1 MSAESCGWPSGFS
14 GAGIGMEAA
23 MFRGLYIAGTGM
35 MLQRRKM
42 ETVTNNIVN
51 SDTTGFKKDYLV
63 SHTFDDVLIERINDS
78 NVVARTNLVGPLNF
92 GTQVDQI
99 YTDYSFGNIED
110 TGRSADLLIAGDGFF
125 AVMTPAGERYT
136 RSGAFYVN
144 SEGYLIDGEGNYL
157 LGDSGPIFTGTEE
170 FSVSSSGEVT
180 VGDEITGRIRLVSF
194 QDNTTLRK
202 EGGNLYTSNNPP
214 MEGAVNSSIIQ
225 GALESSNV
233 EIAREMVDMI
243 TVYRAYETNQK
254 MITMI
259 DEINGKAVNE
269 IGRLR

>member
-1 MSAESCGWPSGFS
+1 
-14 GAGIGMEAA
+14 

-35 MLQRRKM
+35 MLQRRRM
-42 ETVTNNIVN
+42 ETITNNIVN
-51 SDTTGFKKDYLV
+51 ADTTGYKKDYLV

-78 NVVARTNLVGPLNF
+78 NIVAQNNLVGPLNF

-99 YTDYSFGNIED
+99 YTDFNFGNVED
-110 TGRSADLLIAGDGFF
+110 TGKSTDLFIAGDGFF
-125 AVMTPAGERYT
+125 VMMTSQGERYT

-144 SEGYLIDGEGNYL
+144 SEGYLTDGEGNYL
-157 LGDSGPIFTGTEE
+157 LGNTGPIGVGNSD
-170 FSVSSSGEVT
+170 FSVNENGEVT
-180 VGDEITGRIRLVSF
+180 VDDEVIGRIRLVSF

-202 EGGNLYTSNNPP
+202 EGGNLYSSNAQPV
-214 MEGAVNSSIIQ
+214 EGTENSTIMQ

-233 EIAREMVDMI
+233 EIAREMVDML

>member
-1 MSAESCGWPSGFS
+1 
-14 GAGIGMEAA
+14 

-42 ETVTNNIVN
+42 ETITNNIVN
-51 SDTTGFKKDYLV
+51 ADTTGYKKDYLV
-63 SHTFDDVLIERINDS
+63 SHSFDDVLIERINDTNNDVRS
-78 NVVARTNLVGPLNF
+78 NPVGPLNF
-92 GTQVDQI
+92 GTQVDQV
-99 YTDYSFGNIED
+99 YTDFSLGNVES
-110 TGRSADLLIAGDGFF
+110 TGKGTDLFIAGDGFF
-125 AVMTPAGERYT
+125 VMMTPQGERYT
-136 RSGAFYVN
+136 RSGAFYLD

-157 LGDSGPIFTGTEE
+157 LGDSGPINVGSED
-170 FSVSSSGEVT
+170 FSVNENGEVT
-180 VGDEITGRIRLVSF
+180 AGGQLIDRIRLVSF
-194 QDNTTLRK
+194 QDNTALRK
-202 EGGNLYTSNNPP
+202 EGGNLYSSNAQPVEAAEDSTI
-214 MEGAVNSSIIQ
+214 MQ

-233 EIAREMVDMI
+233 EIAREMVDML